1 MVVPLLHPQ
10 AHGLPFLLTLELHPA
25 VPGGTAPAAP
35 PPPPLQLDRS
45 LYTLHYVLG
54 GAGELVRGSGGGG
67 EPLQAGDAVLTHFGG
82 AACRAA
88 PPGAAAAEEAGAA
101 NLLAGSPWQ
110 LAELVAYLPRQLFEA
125 EQQAAAAQQQ
135 LDAQRAGTQVL
146 HAAGLQPLL
155 LGAAGRSSGGGAA
168 AVQPLPGEFVDA
180 LLAGARDTARKALLL
195 HDEEHGGVAAGQA
208 STGSGPA
215 AGGGSPAA
223 GGLLQR
229 AARAAASSLAAWWE
243 AQQQRACPVAKRTL
257 AELTAF
263 RLPNQSNRLAV
274 QFDPFSLPQVRV
286 AHVTCVQ
293 PPLFG
298 RECVSLLQEAAG
310 RLPNQSDRRLV
321 PLVRRPAHAPRAALV
336 LICRTRRCCAL
347 PTSPTCARLP
357 SPLVASQVP
366 FISGIEVFE
375 RGHRTTPHV
384 HPRAHELFFI
394 LAGEGVGFCG
404 DQRFPGAPLPAC
416 RLAATSRGVGA
427 SEPRVALESGA
438 ERGGG
443 AAFPCLLAGLCDVV
457 AVVSPWRHHSS
468 RCATC
473 CIPVVSSHSAQ
484 MPRSARRRCGC
495 VPSRQRARH

>member
-1 MVVPLLHPQ
+1 MATTYFRYSRVPTVCTAQAGFVANRLAGAGLHTLPGGRVVVPLLHPQ

-274 QFDPFSLPQVRV
+274 QFDPFSLPQV
-286 AHVTCVQ
+286 
-293 PPLFG
+293 
-298 RECVSLLQEAAG
+298 
-310 RLPNQSDRRLV
+310 
-321 PLVRRPAHAPRAALV
+321 
-336 LICRTRRCCAL
+336 
-347 PTSPTCARLP
+347 
-357 SPLVASQVP
+357 P

-404 DQRFPGAPLPAC
+404 DQRFPV
-416 RLAATSRGVGA
+416 R
-427 SEPRVALESGA
+427 
-438 ERGGG
+438 
-443 AAFPCLLAGLCDVV
+443 AGDVV
-457 AVVSPWRHHSS
+457 VFRPGSVHGIDNGDGS
-468 RCATC
+468 RMYCLEAMF
-473 CIPVVSSHSAQ
+473 PNESFAEMV
-484 MPRSARRRCGC
+484 RSGEDTGGLTGEDLCQVAHIGC
-495 VPSRQRARH
+495 R